1 MYIES
6 LHYDRWVERN
16 DVGSTVAGDHLSV
29 YAVNEA
35 VRRLEGAE
43 RTLVTLQGPGT
54 SHLAVGGSAAT
65 GMVVY
70 ATFDNDTFYQLTNPE
85 AREDE
90 IVEVVA
96 GGQTGDYPARM
107 VVGLSVALQAAEE
120 FAEGGVLSSQLAWVA
135 S

>member
-29 YAVNEA
+29 YAVKEA

-107 VVGLSVALQAAEE
+107 VVGLSVAFQAAEE

>member
-1 MYIES
+1 
-6 LHYDRWVERN
+6 
-16 DVGSTVAGDHLSV
+16 
-29 YAVNEA
+29 
-35 VRRLEGAE
+35 
-43 RTLVTLQGPGT
+43 
-54 SHLAVGGSAAT
+54 
-65 GMVVY
+65 MVVY

-107 VVGLSVALQAAEE
+107 VVELSVALQAAEE
-120 FAEGGVLSSQLAWVA
+120 FAEGGVVSSQLAWVA